1 MCRRITL
8 AQEKSF
14 RSKNLPLSAGLT
26 EIVTSMMQPVK
37 CEYSWLDYPDS
48 GHNTKG

>member
-1 MCRRITL
+1 MSRRITL

-26 EIVTSMMQPVK
+26 EI
-37 CEYSWLDYPDS
+37 
-48 GHNTKG
+48 GHFNDAASQV